1 MKKIPYGK
9 IDYQKLIKDDC
20 YYVDKTMYLE
30 KLENNDDTLIYLRP
44 GRFGKS
50 LFTSM
55 MSYYYDVKSAD
66 LFESLFKETY
76 VYKHPTK
83 GKNNYY
89 ILKFDFSGLETA
101 LKETIEIREEF
112 KECVIRGIENFLND
126 YNLEYE
132 INKDRSSASI
142 AKDFFSYFKGL
153 KLENKIYIMIDEYD
167 NFTNAILEGDT
178 KRFKSVVGNEGA
190 IKSFYTAIKEYIG
203 LGVIGRFFATG
214 ICPITLNSMTT
225 GFNIA
230 TDISTDIRFNSM
242 IGLTHDEVKKLLNE
256 VVEKKDRESIYNL
269 MIENYDG
276 YLFNED
282 SNEKVFNAT
291 LVMYLLNYYEDF
303 KTIPKNVMDN
313 NIAFNY
319 EKIGNLLELQN
330 NTFYKETI
338 EEMLSNELIKGVL
351 KTKFDLSLELNEDDL
366 KSLLYYFG
374 YLTVTKDEY
383 GGLLFKIPNQVMKEL
398 YGRYFIKKLKDEK
411 IEIEVSSQREAI
423 EEVVRTGKIEKLN
436 KCVSEFMKKMSKR
449 NFIDFNEKNLKFIY
463 FMMLIDSGYYYT
475 NDEYEV
481 NNGYI
486 DIYLRKKNENIPNNV
501 IIELKY
507 IKKKDY
513 NEKILNSK
521 IEEGRR
527 QLEEYSQDER
537 LATPLKKYVVVFSG
551 YECKKI
557 IEV

>member
-1 MKKIPYGK
+1 MKKIPYGI
-9 IDYQKLIKDDC
+9 IDYKDLILEGYK
-20 YYVDKTMYLE
+20 YVDKTMYLE
-30 KLENNDDTLIYLRP
+30 KLENYKKALIYLRP

-55 MSYYYDVKSAD
+55 MSYYYDVKSVD

-76 VYKHPTK
+76 VYKHPTS

-89 ILKFDFSGLETA
+89 ILKFDFSGIESA
-101 LKETIEIREEF
+101 NQDEKELAIRFKKRVISGIAGFNNHYDTKIEVNEEDNSSEIVDSFIRKFE
-112 KECVIRGIENFLND
+112 
-126 YNLEYE
+126 
-132 INKDRSSASI
+132 S
-142 AKDFFSYFKGL
+142 L
-153 KLENKIYIMIDEYD
+153 KLGHSLYIMIDEYD

-178 KRFKSVVGNEGA
+178 KRFKSVVGNEGV
-190 IKSFYTAIKEYIG
+190 IKAFYATIKEYIG
-203 LGVIGRFFATG
+203 LGKVGRFFATG

-230 TDISTDIRFNSM
+230 TDISTDIEFNSM

-256 VVEKKDRESIYNL
+256 VVEEKDRESIYNL

-291 LVMYLLNYYEDF
+291 LVMYLLDNYERF
-303 KTIPKNVMDN
+303 KTIPKNIMDN

-351 KTKFDLSLELNEDDL
+351 KTKFDLALELNEDDL

-423 EEVVRTGKIEKLN
+423 EETVRTGKIEKLN

-513 NEKILNSK
+513 SEKILNSK
-521 IEEGRR
+521 IEEGRS
-527 QLEEYSQDER
+527 QLEEYSKDKR

-557 IEV
+557 VSV